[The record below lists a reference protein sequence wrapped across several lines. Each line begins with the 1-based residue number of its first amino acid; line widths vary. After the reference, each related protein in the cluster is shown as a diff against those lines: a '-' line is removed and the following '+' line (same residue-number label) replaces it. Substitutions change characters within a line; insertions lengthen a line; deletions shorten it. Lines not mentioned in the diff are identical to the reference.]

1 MIPFKFKPRNKI
13 KCSHSAK
20 ILIAVAIMFILT
32 IANTFG
38 QKTIALN
45 GELEKNSKALKV
57 KSKGGTGML
66 SYTFGE
72 YTTIDSKNKKSKQ
85 NEYQNVSLEEYIVS
99 GLSKDDQKIWKSVE
113 RKQNFVFV
121 GHAVDSTIVN
131 MGFSYDSFSNVP
143 DESRKDIS
151 DESSIAK
158 NTREKFIAFVIPI
171 SISDKILWTLEMDT
185 YTGKYVKAE
194 GKIKSEGTLSD
205 GYRKIEIIPIR
216 KWSNGKKS
224 ANYPILG
231 FEFVRDNKRLASVQS
246 SRNIMHKK
254 IVWLRNDLPKDLKI
268 TLATASSCLMSM
280 VDEQAQKN

>member
-1 MIPFKFKPRNKI
+1 MNKI
-13 KCSHSAK
+13 KYYHSAK
-20 ILIAVAIMFILT
+20 LLPTIIIVFILS
-32 IANTFG
+32 IPYTFS

-45 GELEKNSKALKV
+45 EELAANSTVLKV
-57 KSKGGTGML
+57 KTKGGTGMF

-72 YTTIDSKNKKSKQ
+72 YTAIDSKNKKSKK
-85 NEYQNVSLEEYIVS
+85 NEYQNVSLEEYVS
-99 GLSKDDQKIWKSVE
+99 FGLSKDYQKIWKGVE

-121 GHAVDSTIVN
+121 GRKNDTAIVN

-143 DESRKDIS
+143 EESRKDIS
-151 DESSIAK
+151 DESTIVK
-158 NTREKFIAFVIPI
+158 NTREKFIAFLKPI
-171 SISDKILWTLEMDT
+171 SLSDRILWTLEIDT

-205 GYRKIEIIPIR
+205 GYRKIEILPIR
-216 KWSNGKKS
+216 KWSNGKTS
-224 ANYPILG
+224 DNYPILG
-231 FEFVRDNKRLASVQS
+231 FEFVRDKKRLASVQI

-254 IVWLRNDLPKDLKI
+254 IVWLRNDLPKDLEF